1 MQVRFGIKHVERSKV
16 SVVIYINFPT
26 HSQPL
31 PVALFKLPQPAPPRR
46 TRMLLIL
53 HSISEPDGCRVSSR
67 QPPYAPAALAS
78 PCHRHK
84 NESESARKSP
94 TWFCVLSLLD
104 PLQTSCT
111 PKIVQHSVGPCGW
124 YSASAAPAPTAPA
137 RIKRAQP
144 PHQLPSGGGVSSNG
158 PHAPVSPT
166 ALQSSVPHNNVM
178 PSSARAPAPAG
189 PAPAM
194 HTSQTAS
201 GMLTSIALH
210 PTPFRVAK
218 GPSDLL
224 VSSACANPPPAANRL
239 VNMTQFPDTHSRI
252 VQQRAMTSDIS
263 QCFNKPHKVFLF
275 TPPVDNDL
283 LEWHHG
289 AISRERA
296 EALLS
301 SSPDGVFLVRESTNF
316 PGDHTL
322 CVRFRGRVE
331 HYREIKLAI
340 WEPIN
345 NKKRIPE
352 LVNLYGYIHP
362 KTTATL
368 DDSQTEAL
376 RRLHAQAVK
385 WATAP
390 DSQTQRLTIDDE
402 EFFDTMNDLIKH
414 YLQDADGLC
423 TKLVRYLPK
432 AAPNGA
438 NNNGALQPPYPP
450 HPQQPPPYP
459 PTPHVPPLAHAA
471 FQPTYSQ
478 QLPPTTAAAT
488 DQVDATNFLEARWVI
503 NERDLEIR
511 ENIGKG
517 EFGDV
522 MLGILNGNLKVAVK
536 ILKDREAASKFRAEA
551 TVMASLKH
559 ENLVRLLGLVFSAS
573 GTCLV
578 TEHCA
583 QGSLLDYLRSRGRHY
598 VTQLNQINFA
608 YDACCGMEYM
618 ERSRVVHR
626 DLAARNVLISA
637 EGTAKVADFG
647 LARAELAPDDP
658 ADALRVQA
666 KLPIKWTAPEALKY
680 NKFSN
685 KSDMW
690 SFGILLW
697 EIYSFGRVPYP
708 RIPLAEVV
716 RHVERG
722 YRMEAPEGCPAGPYD
737 VMRAAWHADPAQ
749 RPAFQHTR
757 RTLAAIRDQAHAQPQ
772 PQPAPPHP

>member
-1 MQVRFGIKHVERSKV
+1 MNSDV
-16 SVVIYINFPT
+16 
-26 HSQPL
+26 
-31 PVALFKLPQPAPPRR
+31 
-46 TRMLLIL
+46 
-53 HSISEPDGCRVSSR
+53 
-67 QPPYAPAALAS
+67 
-78 PCHRHK
+78 HRHQ
-84 NESESARKSP
+84 AHP
-94 TWFCVLSLLD
+94 
-104 PLQTSCT
+104 PLA
-111 PKIVQHSVGPCGW
+111 QHSVGPCGW
-124 YSASAAPAPTAPA
+124 YSASATPAPTAPA
-137 RIKRAQP
+137 RLKRAQP
-144 PHQLPSGGGVSSNG
+144 PQQLPSGGGVSSNG

-166 ALQSSVPHNNVM
+166 ALQNPAPHNNVM
-178 PSSARAPAPAG
+178 PSSVRAAG
-189 PAPAM
+189 PAPGAM
-194 HTSQTAS
+194 HASQTTAAA
-201 GMLTSIALH
+201 T
-210 PTPFRVAK
+210 K

-224 VSSACANPPPAANRL
+224 VSSTCQNPPPVATRL
-239 VNMTQFPDTHSRI
+239 TNMTQYP
-252 VQQRAMTSDIS
+252 
-263 QCFNKPHKVFLF
+263 
-275 TPPVDNDL
+275 
-283 LEWHHG
+283 WHHG

-331 HYREIKLAI
+331 HYR
-340 WEPIN
+340 
-345 NKKRIPE
+345 
-352 LVNLYGYIHP
+352 
-362 KTTATL
+362 
-368 DDSQTEAL
+368 
-376 RRLHAQAVK
+376 VK
-385 WATAP
+385 WATVP

-402 EFFDTMNDLIKH
+402 EFFDNMTDLIHH
-414 YLQDADGLC
+414 YLKDADGLC
-423 TKLVRYLPK
+423 TKLVRCLPK

-438 NNNGALQPPYPP
+438 SNPLQPPYPP

-459 PTPHVPPLAHAA
+459 PTPPVPAPAHFA
-471 FQPTYSQ
+471 PTYAQ
-478 QLPPTTAAAT
+478 QPPPPPPPPAPTPAPQDT
-488 DQVDATNFLEARWVI
+488 VDAAKFLDARWII

-551 TVMASLKH
+551 SVMASLKH
-559 ENLVRLLGLVFSAS
+559 ENLVRLLGLVFSSS

-598 VTQLNQINFA
+598 VTQRDQINFA
-608 YDACCGMEYM
+608 YDTCCGMEYL
-618 ERSRVVHR
+618 ERQRVVHR

-637 EGTAKVADFG
+637 EGAAKVADFG
-647 LARAELAPDDP
+647 LARTEQAPDDP
-658 ADALRVQA
+658 ADQLRLQA

-749 RPAFQHTR
+749 RPTFAATR
-757 RTLAAIRDQAHAQPQ
+757 RTLAAIQDQALAQD
-772 PQPAPPHP
+772 HPVSLL